1 MEKINVALLSFG
13 MSGRVFHAP
22 FIDVHPGFILKG
34 AWERSN
40 HEFQKHYPTAKRYD
54 SFEGILEDNSIDLVV
69 VNTPT
74 YTHYP
79 YAKRALEA
87 NKHVIV
93 EKAFTTTLAEAV
105 ELAELAKSKR
115 KLLSVYQNRRWDS
128 DYLTVKSIVQ
138 SNKLGKLVDVSFS
151 YDRYNPELSPKK
163 HKEKQ
168 APGGGLL
175 LDLGPHLIDQA
186 LHLFGMPE
194 EVFGTLAIRRQRS
207 VVNDFMDILLFYQ
220 GFMVRL
226 KASYFV
232 KEPLPAFVLNGTKG
246 SFIKSRGDIQEMDL
260 QKGIKPNARNWGL
273 ESEAEQGLLHTE
285 IDSVQIREKVITIPG
300 EYMKYYEGI
309 YNALVNNAE
318 EPVTA
323 ADGIRVMKIIEAVI
337 KSNDEKSM
345 IRIDE

>member
-1 MEKINVALLSFG
+1 MGEIESRISKAL
-13 MSGRVFHAP
+13 
-22 FIDVHPGFILKG
+22 
-34 AWERSN
+34 
-40 HEFQKHYPTAKRYD
+40 PTAKRYD
-54 SFEGILEDNSIDLVV
+54 SFESILEDNSIDLVV

-105 ELAELAKSKR
+105 ELAELAKNKR

-186 LHLFGMPE
+186 IHLFGMPQ
-194 EVFGTLAIRRQRS
+194 EVFGTLAIRRKRS
-207 VVNDFMDILLFYQ
+207 VVNDFIDILLYYNE
-220 GFMVRL
+220 FMVRL

-246 SFIKSRGDIQEMDL
+246 SFIKSRGDVQETEL
-260 QKGIKPNARNWGL
+260 QKGSKPNTHRWGE
-273 ESEAEQGLLHTE
+273 ESEAAQGLLHTE
-285 IDSVQIREKVITIPG
+285 IDGIQTREKIKTIPG
-300 EYMKYYEGI
+300 NYMEYYDGI
-309 YNALVNNAE
+309 YHALVNNAE
-318 EPVTA
+318 VPVSA
-323 ADGIRVMKIIEAVI
+323 NEGIQVMKIIEAVFESNGK
-337 KSNDEKSM
+337 KSVVSM
-345 IRIDE
+345 T